1 MVGFVFWGWQCHSQ
15 SITCLKGP
23 SGLPLG
29 RTASNMK
36 TIQHP
41 VPGGQGVNPET
52 AMPVVPVAP
61 FAVAE
66 PASEPYI
73 GKTEVAARLGRTTR
87 GVNQLMRRRK
97 IPFYKF
103 DRRPA
108 FRWSEVQA
116 HLAQTSHISPAPA
129 DPATDS
135 AQRSHF
141 PSNKHQQTK
150 NITS

>member
-1 MVGFVFWGWQCHSQ
+1 
-15 SITCLKGP
+15 
-23 SGLPLG
+23 
-29 RTASNMK
+29 MK

-135 AQRSHF
+135 ARRSHF
-141 PSNKHQQTK
+141 PGNKHQQTK